1 MLEENEMTWLDIR
14 NRLKPDEAAVEFSE
28 FRYEKEGKISDSSLY
43 FALVLRKKDTVPNL
57 VALGDEKT
65 LIRLCPPAGNP
76 KAIDKAYS
84 FQGNVSVSEKSD
96 DERNTLYDFIWKP
109 IDRLLTGIKTV
120 YYAPSGLLNR
130 VSFAAIPVNGR
141 TFLVDRYSLV
151 QLSSTRLLVLPQE
164 PQRLKDAIVYGGIF
178 YDADTALLRD
188 KGQKYHQKEAGLL
201 AYNRSW
207 TGNSRA
213 GFKFLPG
220 TKKESEL
227 IGTRLNQKG
236 IATTILSGMDAM
248 EESFASLS
256 GPLSPS
262 LIHLSTHGFYFPDTL
277 ANENRKNIT
286 YTSGGDIQFRYSG
299 DPLLRSGLLMTG
311 ANLTWKGLPG
321 PDGMEDGIL
330 TAREVSNMN
339 LMNTQLVVLSACQ
352 TGLGDVNGSEG
363 VEGLQ
368 RGFKMAGAKYI
379 LMSLWKVPD
388 NETTGFMVAF
398 YDSWLSGKNFRD
410 AFHVAQ
416 VAMKTKYPGEPFK
429 WAGFV
434 LVE

>member
-1 MLEENEMTWLDIR
+1 
-14 NRLKPDEAAVEFSE
+14 
-28 FRYEKEGKISDSSLY
+28 
-43 FALVLRKKDTVPNL
+43 
-57 VALGDEKT
+57 
-65 LIRLCPPAGNP
+65 
-76 KAIDKAYS
+76 
-84 FQGNVSVSEKSD
+84 
-96 DERNTLYDFIWKP
+96 
-109 IDRLLTGIKTV
+109 
-120 YYAPSGLLNR
+120 
-130 VSFAAIPVNGR
+130 
-141 TFLVDRYSLV
+141 
-151 QLSSTRLLVLPQE
+151 
-164 PQRLKDAIVYGGIF
+164 
-178 YDADTALLRD
+178 
-188 KGQKYHQKEAGLL
+188 
-201 AYNRSW
+201 
-207 TGNSRA
+207 
-213 GFKFLPG
+213 
-220 TKKESEL
+220 
-227 IGTRLNQKG
+227 
-236 IATTILSGMDAM
+236 MDAM